1 MSTPSHASHLSN
13 DDAQS
18 TRTIALL
25 LKDPGFQPLLPQVL
39 SFLSVIELL
48 YIQQV
53 NHRFYDSVYVAKTDL
68 IARLHLGQFWS
79 RLGVTPIEHFLSLVS
94 GYRQVRELNV
104 SYCHFITGEA
114 LIAVIKGIPSYE
126 RIERLNL
133 FYCYNLTDEQVA
145 AVLPMLP
152 NLTELN
158 LGRCI
163 HITDKTLRTLRTS
176 TTLRSLTLSSLPQL
190 TEETLMAFDDP
201 STMPTLSYLSL
212 VNTGKFSALQVE
224 EVRTSRPQMRIVG
237 PEEQHMPVERNGKR
251 KENRK
256 DMSTDT

>member
-1 MSTPSHASHLSN
+1 MSTPSHASHLSSEE
-13 DDAQS
+13 AAS
-18 TRTIALL
+18 GRTIALL
-25 LKDPGFQPLLPQVL
+25 LKDAGFTPLLPQVF

-53 NHRFYDSVYVAKTDL
+53 NHRFYDGVYEAKADIIT
-68 IARLHLGQFWS
+68 RLHLGQFWS
-79 RLGVTPIEHFLSLVS
+79 RLGVTPTEHFLSLIS
-94 GYRQVRELNV
+94 GYRAVREVIV
-104 SYCHFITGEA
+104 SYCHFLTGDTLLA
-114 LIAVIKGIPSYE
+114 LIKGTPSYE
-126 RIERLNL
+126 RVERLNL
-133 FYCYNLTDEQVA
+133 FYCYNLTDEHVA
-145 AVLPMLP
+145 AVLPLLP
-152 NLTELN
+152 ALQELN

-163 HITDKTLRTLRTS
+163 HITDKTLRALRTS

-201 STMPTLSYLSL
+201 ATMPALSYLSL

-237 PEEQHMPVERNGKR
+237 PEEQHMPLERNGKR

-256 DMSTDT
+256 DMSADT